1 MKETINSSFS
11 NITQFLYS
19 RIMKNNNTLSCTLI
33 QVICAISFVLLLFA
47 PKYSFG
53 QLNLDSLSHINYQQL
68 HEADLNDVWGY
79 VDEMGNEYAL
89 VGTSK
94 GTSIVNVTNPSNPFE
109 VFWVPGSQSTW
120 RQHSSHGDY
129 AYITTEAEDGLLIID
144 LSPLPQSTNLTTT
157 LYTGPAN
164 NPWESAHNCFVD

>member
-1 MKETINSSFS
+1 
-11 NITQFLYS
+11 
-19 RIMKNNNTLSCTLI
+19 MKNNNTLSCTLI

-109 VFWVPGSQSTW
+109 VFWVPGSQST
-120 RQHSSHGDY
+120 
-129 AYITTEAEDGLLIID
+129 
-144 LSPLPQSTNLTTT
+144 
-157 LYTGPAN
+157 
-164 NPWESAHNCFVD
+164 